1 MLQLLETERL
11 IIRPFTKDDAEG
23 LFSYASN
30 PNVGP
35 HGGWKPH
42 ADVKESQEVLEELFL
57 ANQGWAIINKS
68 NGKLIGSIML
78 EPDKRRPEI
87 ASKELGYSLAEEFW
101 GKGIMTEAAKAV
113 IRYAFEEMNLDILAI
128 CTGPTNERSARVI
141 EKCGFKYE
149 GTERYCYKIYDGS
162 VRDSRCFSLLK
173 TEWEALR

>member
-11 IIRPFTKDDAEG
+11 ILRPFTRDDAEG
-23 LFSYASN
+23 LFAYASN

-35 HGGWKPH
+35 HAGWKPH
-42 ADVKESQEVLEELFL
+42 ADVQESQKIIDELFL
-57 ANQGWAIINKS
+57 VNQVWALIDKTS
-68 NGKLIGSIML
+68 GKLIGSIGL
-78 EPDKRRPEI
+78 EPDKRRPGI

-101 GKGIMTEAAKAV
+101 GKGLMTEAAKEI
-113 IRYAFEEMNLDILAI
+113 IRYAFEVMNLDILAI
-128 CTGPTNERSARVI
+128 CTGLTNERSASVI

-162 VRDSRCFSLLK
+162 VRSSRCFSLLK

>member
-1 MLQLLETERL
+1 MIQSLETKRL
-11 IIRPFTKDDAEG
+11 ILRPYTVEDAKG

-42 ADVKESQEVLEELFL
+42 ADVKESQEIIEEYFLE
-57 ANQGWAIINKS
+57 NQAWAIINKKS
-68 NGKLIGSIML
+68 GKLIGTIML
-78 EPDKRRPEI
+78 ETDKRRPDI

-113 IRYAFEEMNLDILAI
+113 ISYAFEVMNLDVLAI
-128 CTGPTNERSARVI
+128 CTGPTNKRSARVI

-149 GTERYCYKIYDGS
+149 GMERYCYKICDGS
-162 VRDSRCFSLLK
+162 VRDTRCFSLLK
-173 TEWEALR
+173 KEWEALR